1 MRDKILYEKNK
12 IALGLCEKTSYFV
25 AEMKMKPDKDGNK
38 VLTACSKRYYSDLPS
53 AIRQM
58 CLMLS
63 RYENTLETYI
73 QSIERCWKEI
83 KAEILLMKDE
93 ADINNVK
100 FTKTRMK

>member
-1 MRDKILYEKNK
+1 MKDKILYEKNK

-38 VLTACSKRYYSDLPS
+38 VLTACSKRYYTNLPL

-63 RYENTLETYI
+63 TGSDTLERYI
-73 QSIERCWKEI
+73 ESLEMWWKEI
-83 KAEILLMKDE
+83 KSDLELFKE
-93 ADINNVK
+93 K
-100 FTKTRMK
+100 K